1 MPRKLID
8 EPDFR
13 IVETEVGENIIHT
26 LEVRDG
32 VDAMGVEKWRTFRT
46 DSKDLKAIFGYLIR
60 VSLELEAMSEHRQ
73 RIPEHVSQGQ

>member
-1 MPRKLID
+1 MSGPRKLID

-13 IVETEVGENIIHT
+13 IVEAIIGENVVHT

-46 DSKDLKAIFGYLIR
+46 DSKDLRAIFGFLTRLAI
-60 VSLELEAMSEHRQ
+60 ELESRHAEN
-73 RIPEHVSQGQ
+73 V

>member
-1 MPRKLID
+1 MARKLLD

-13 IVETEVGENIIHT
+13 IVEGEIGENVVHT

-32 VDAMGVEKWRTFRT
+32 VDAMGVEKWRQFRT

-60 VSLELEAMSEHRQ
+60 VAIELEHR
-73 RIPEHVSQGQ
+73 

>member
-1 MPRKLID
+1 MAPRKIVD

-13 IVETEVGENIIHT
+13 IVENVIGENVVHV

-46 DSKDLKAIFGYLIR
+46 DSKELRAMFSFMVRLAI
-60 VSLELEAMSEHRQ
+60 ELENK
-73 RIPEHVSQGQ
+73 

>member
-1 MPRKLID
+1 MSGPRKLVD

-13 IVETEVGENIIHT
+13 IVEAVIGENVVHT

-46 DSKDLKAIFGYLIR
+46 DSKDLRAIFQFLVRIAI
-60 VSLELEAMSEHRQ
+60 ELEQ
-73 RIPEHVSQGQ
+73 RHKRSFVNV